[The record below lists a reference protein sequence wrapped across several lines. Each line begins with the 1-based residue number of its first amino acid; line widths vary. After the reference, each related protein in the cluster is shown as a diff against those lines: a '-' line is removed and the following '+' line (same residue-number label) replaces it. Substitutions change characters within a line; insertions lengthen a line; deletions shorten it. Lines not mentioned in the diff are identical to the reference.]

1 MLAYLALEFGVSSQ
15 LISYYNNS
23 DYYQMIT
30 QEIVERRRI
39 RQMDRMRRLM
49 FDPQASFRYIN
60 RPPRNDIEMM
70 GVRAGIHNNFEV
82 ERNDNVFNVINERDL
97 DMWDLWQE
105 NQRRERLRQQQL
117 EQEDNH
123 IVMGEIADGFGFS
136 VMGNITDD
144 FKKKQQNST
153 INHSNTN
160 TELLMNQEDEEA
172 KDEKFYKNEIF
183 QYKIKERIRNSLN
196 PEEQL
201 QNDQNSSFD

>member
-1 MLAYLALEFGVSSQ
+1 
-15 LISYYNNS
+15 
-23 DYYQMIT
+23 
-30 QEIVERRRI
+30 
-39 RQMDRMRRLM
+39 MDRMRRLM

-82 ERNDNVFNVINERDL
+82 ERNDNVFNVINQRDL

-144 FKKKQQNST
+144 FKKKQQHST

-172 KDEKFYKNEIF
+172 KE
-183 QYKIKERIRNSLN
+183 
-196 PEEQL
+196 L
-201 QNDQNSSFD
+201 QV